1 MDQNQST
8 RNITLLTLLT
18 ICFGLIV
25 AILVFVKFTR
35 VSMTETFTYLPYMWL
50 SLLQLPPG
58 AVPMFGGG
66 PNPLAA
72 AIKKHRKQDSD
83 EVHHTLFIIKEK
95 HTKMN
100 KGIISIELFF
110 RLNFYN

>member
-1 MDQNQST
+1 MDQNQDV
-8 RNITLLTLLT
+8 RNVTLLTLFA
-18 ICFGLIV
+18 ICIRLIV
-25 AILVFVKFTR
+25 AFLVFVKFTR
-35 VSMTETFTYLPYMWL
+35 VSMTETFTHLPYTSMCL

-83 EVHHTLFIIKEK
+83 EVRCTLFIIKE
-95 HTKMN
+95 
-100 KGIISIELFF
+100 ISWKTFVEFS
-110 RLNFYN
+110 YTSC

>member
-1 MDQNQST
+1 
-8 RNITLLTLLT
+8 
-18 ICFGLIV
+18 
-25 AILVFVKFTR
+25 
-35 VSMTETFTYLPYMWL
+35 MTETFTYLPYMWL

-66 PNPLAA
+66 SNPLAA

-83 EVHHTLFIIKEK
+83 EVCCTLFIIKEK